1 MSDSDQ
7 RVHLQIVGAGPA
19 GLSAALAARA
29 LGAEVV
35 VYEKRHDV
43 GARFHGD
50 FQGLEN
56 WSQGRDV
63 LAELEQHGIGADFVH
78 TPVYESYLLVNDGC
92 GTVATCL
99 FRDFHRER
107 HYLERTVEFFR
118 EHAGLR
124 WRTARRFGG
133 SGNYGRVQG
142 AAIGARLYAGEAAG
156 FQDAL
161 FGFGLRYALISG
173 HLAGRAHARGR
184 PSDFGQAWRARL
196 ASFNAAGVANRWLY
210 ARLGDTGRR
219 MILVRGVAGRDP
231 RRVLNRLY
239 RPARW
244 KSAFARLIPSAS
256 LVEHERVSAE
266 CDCTWCRCQREHG
279 SARVTG

>member
-1 MSDSDQ
+1 
-7 RVHLQIVGAGPA
+7 
-19 GLSAALAARA
+19 
-29 LGAEVV
+29 
-35 VYEKRHDV
+35 
-43 GARFHGD
+43 
-50 FQGLEN
+50 
-56 WSQGRDV
+56 

-142 AAIGARLYAGEAAG
+142 AAIGARLYVGEAAG

-173 HLAGRAHARGR
+173 HLAGRAYARGH
-184 PSDFGQAWRARL
+184 PSDFEQAWR
-196 ASFNAAGVANRWLY
+196 
-210 ARLGDTGRR
+210 GRT
-219 MILVRGVAGRDP
+219 
-231 RRVLNRLY
+231 
-239 RPARW
+239 RPA
-244 KSAFARLIPSAS
+244 ARAEPPLSTGSLEECLRAADPERIPGRTRAR
-256 LVEHERVSAE
+256 ER
-266 CDCTWCRCQREHG
+266 
-279 SARVTG
+279 